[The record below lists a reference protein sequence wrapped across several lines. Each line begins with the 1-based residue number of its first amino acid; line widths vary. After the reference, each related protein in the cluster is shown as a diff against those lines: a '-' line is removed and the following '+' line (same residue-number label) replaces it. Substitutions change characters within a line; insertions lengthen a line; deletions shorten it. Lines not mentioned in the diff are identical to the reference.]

1 MSETA
6 TPRPESAQL
15 DCPECH
21 TSITYYDVE
30 GSEYYACPYC
40 HAYFKYSGE
49 QKAKVL
55 GNYNS
60 PPPPELNLLPI
71 GTAGMLAGQ
80 PCRVVGLMERAEL
93 ARNGKLQYRWLEYQI
108 YQPVTND
115 YAQLAVFKGHWMII
129 RPAKRA
135 YRVDDA
141 KTRRAS
147 INQPD
152 ANYRLYNRYQS
163 RVVWAVGEFDWNI
176 EGDNQISF
184 SEFISP
190 PVMLVQ
196 ERNKDKETWYRAE
209 HVEPREVA
217 TAFGVN
223 VSQMPAQDGV
233 GAVQPDPVKASIP
246 ALTLLTGLL
255 LALLLLFQVSA
266 IVRHTPTDVLSAD
279 LQVDADTTAKSAP
292 GTGKVIVSPAFTL
305 DHQAALQIDLTTTL
319 NNQWLELPVSLVN
332 EQTGQGF
339 EFTKNIEFY
348 NGVEG
353 GENWSEGSREAD
365 AVLSRVPPG
374 RYHLNFYPMTDA
386 GSTGP
391 GIVVHVTADPP
402 LWSNFFIIFFLLMI
416 YPTWQYLR
424 RASHENSRWS
434 ESDFAPTSA

>member
-6 TPRPESAQL
+6 TPRPESAQF

-21 TSITYYDVE
+21 TSITYYDVA
-30 GSEYYACPYC
+30 GSEYYACPHC
-40 HAYFKYSGE
+40 HAYFKCSGE
-49 QKAKVL
+49 QQPKVL

-60 PPPPELNLLPI
+60 TPPPELGLLPI
-71 GTAGMLAGQ
+71 GTTGTLAGQ
-80 PCRVVGLMERAEL
+80 PCRVVGLTERAEL

-147 INQPD
+147 ISQPD
-152 ANYRLYNRYQS
+152 ATYRLYNRYQS
-163 RVVWAVGEFDWNI
+163 RVVWAIGEFDWNI
-176 EGDNQISF
+176 EGDDQVSF

-196 ERNKDKETWYRAE
+196 ERNKDKQTWYHAE
-209 HVEPREVA
+209 HIEPREVA

-223 VSQMPAQDGV
+223 VSQMPARDGV
-233 GAVQPDPVKASIP
+233 GAVQPDPVKASTP
-246 ALTLLTGLL
+246 ALTLLTGLAML
-255 LALLLLFQVSA
+255 LLLLFQVSGM
-266 IVRHTPTDVLSAD
+266 VRHTPTAVLSAN
-279 LQVDADTTAKSAP
+279 LQVEADTTAKLAP
-292 GTGKVIVSPAFTL
+292 GTSKVIVSPSFTL
-305 DHQAALQIDLTTTL
+305 DHPAALEVDLTATL

-348 NGVEG
+348 SGVES
-353 GENWSEGSREAD
+353 GESWTEGSRTAD
-365 AVLSRVPPG
+365 AVLSRVPAG
-374 RYHLNFYPMTDA
+374 RYHLNFYPMTEA
-386 GSTGP
+386 GPAAPSIGVT
-391 GIVVHVTADPP
+391 VTADPP
-402 LWSNFFIIFFLLMI
+402 LWSNFFIVFFLLLI
-416 YPTWQYLR
+416 YPAWQYLR
-424 RASHENSRWS
+424 RASHESSRWS
-434 ESDFAPTSA
+434 ESDYAPTTA